1 MVCSSIKNKNELSYR
16 LVSSLRKF
24 DMQLMDWVILFCFI
38 ISAISLYFSFG
49 SKFYDPEKVLI
60 DMGDHV
66 FISHLPKARL
76 HKKYGKTISK
86 SFVTKIQLAG
96 NYVTLFN
103 NSGNAIDI
111 WAPKDKLAKPIFE
124 QAKNIFKNAE
134 TVEIKC

>member
-1 MVCSSIKNKNELSYR
+1 
-16 LVSSLRKF
+16 
-24 DMQLMDWVILFCFI
+24 MQLMYWVILFCFI
-38 ISAISLYFSFG
+38 VSAASLYFSFG

-60 DMGDHV
+60 DMDDQV

-76 HKKYGKTISK
+76 HKKYGKTIPK

-103 NSGNAIDI
+103 HSGNAIDI

-124 QAKNIFKNAE
+124 QAKKIFKNAE
-134 TVEIKC
+134 TVEVDC

>member
-1 MVCSSIKNKNELSYR
+1 MEFI
-16 LVSSLRKF
+16 
-24 DMQLMDWVILFCFI
+24 DWVILFSFI
-38 ISAISLYFSFG
+38 ISATSVYFSFG

-60 DMGDHV
+60 DMGDQV

-76 HKKYGKTISK
+76 NKKYGKTIPK

-103 NSGNAIDI
+103 QSGNAIDI

-124 QAKNIFKNAE
+124 QAKSIFKNAE
-134 TVEIKC
+134 ALVINC